1 MTTPSNTTDTE
12 PKKRFIAGAICPV
25 CESIDTIRMWD
36 VDGVPNRECVKCGFS
51 DTLNADG
58 NSIPSELPT
67 RVNLSALQKPKAK
80 TGQALQFYPNPKLKK
95 EDK

>member
-67 RVNLSALQKPKAK
+67 RVNVSALQKPKAK